1 MPILTDPVRCLA
13 PGGLASLRCT
23 KARRAR
29 GRCSSV
35 CLFIADRHAHTHPCS
50 HTQADT
56 LHLFPTKTHKCIKL
70 CTHTH
75 THTHTHTLITS
86 HTLTPRSLRRI
97 KPASQP
103 RWREFFFFFFNPF
116 RPAVEK
122 TSILLLFL
130 LHSPKAFTKH
140 GLTLPQQNTL
150 NSVSNI
156 TFSLFFTMVTQ
167 HSSRRSMQKQ
177 WASFDSSVGS
187 SSGGCNSLGGNDFS
201 KWRKR

>member
-35 CLFIADRHAHTHPCS
+35 CLFIADRRAHTRVLA
-50 HTQADT
+50 HTGGYTSSLSYKDT
-56 LHLFPTKTHKCIKL
+56 HAREAA
-70 CTHTH
+70 HTH
-75 THTHTHTLITS
+75 THSSPVIHS
-86 HTLTPRSLRRI
+86 HQDHWG
-97 KPASQP
+97 ASNLHLNLGGGN
-103 RWREFFFFFFNPF
+103 FFFNPF

-156 TFSLFFTMVTQ
+156 TFLFFFYYGYPT
-167 HSSRRSMQKQ
+167 
-177 WASFDSSVGS
+177 
-187 SSGGCNSLGGNDFS
+187 
-201 KWRKR
+201 